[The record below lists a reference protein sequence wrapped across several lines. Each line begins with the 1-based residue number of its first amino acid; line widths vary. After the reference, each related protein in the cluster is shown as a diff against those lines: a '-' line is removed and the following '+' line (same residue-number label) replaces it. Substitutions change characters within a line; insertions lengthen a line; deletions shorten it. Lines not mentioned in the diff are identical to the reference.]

1 MNTIDTTY
9 DDGGIKMICGNC
21 GKTLDD
27 NSMFCTS
34 CGHIAQRDALQNQQS
49 EQPEAAVVLNEESD
63 HYAGWYAGQLDAYTD
78 ALESAGE
85 KVIKRYIYYPV
96 SGMLCEISKGFDW
109 RPPYDENVFLYG
121 EEYMLG
127 HTMRLLGYR
136 TALLTN
142 ASFLHRH
149 GETIGKSYKK
159 LLERQKLREKST
171 LYYYKEYLNIGPMKE
186 LVTKLF
192 YAAVNLEVRLLA
204 EK

>member
-1 MNTIDTTY
+1 
-9 DDGGIKMICGNC
+9 
-21 GKTLDD
+21 
-27 NSMFCTS
+27 
-34 CGHIAQRDALQNQQS
+34 
-49 EQPEAAVVLNEESD
+49 
-63 HYAGWYAGQLDAYTD
+63 
-78 ALESAGE
+78 
-85 KVIKRYIYYPV
+85 
-96 SGMLCEISKGFDW
+96 
-109 RPPYDENVFLYG
+109 
-121 EEYMLG
+121 MLG

-171 LYYYKEYLNIGPMKE
+171 LYYYKEYLNIGPMQE